1 MMLSWSFA
9 VRMVD
14 EVARLL
20 RAMEKHRY
28 LQEVDH
34 RVHFTVDRALRDL
47 PMFEKHAAAFDAR
60 VAREP
65 GLELGS
71 RDPSLWRKASLEEII
86 EVFLAFW
93 GPGDQAAVRRE
104 RLVEAFEK
112 AGLPIAEHEPFEC
125 DPEDPPFPE
134 LVWLDWVFLP
144 IDQLDAERHTGAI
157 AAIAESRVEANP
169 SAPVYVEGPSIS
181 IVELCDGAPMGILAD
196 DFFLWAEPP
205 VPYVDYVFRGVSRQA
220 QLPEP
225 PVGPDEVDEA
235 EAEAGAPS
243 AG

>member
-14 EVARLL
+14 EVVRLL

-47 PMFEKHAAAFDAR
+47 PMFAKHASAFDAR
-60 VAREP
+60 LAKEP
-65 GLELGS
+65 GLELAS
-71 RDPSLWRKASLEEII
+71 RDPSLWRKASLEEIV

-93 GPGDQAAVRRE
+93 GPERAKERRE
-104 RLVEAFEK
+104 RLIEEFEK
-112 AGLPIAEHEPFEC
+112 AGLPIAEHDPFAA

-144 IDQLDAERHTGAI
+144 VDQLDPERHTGAL
-157 AAIAESRVEANP
+157 AALADSGVEANP
-169 SAPVYVEGPSIS
+169 SAPIYVEGPSIT
-181 IVELCDGAPMGILAD
+181 IVELCDGAPLGILED

-205 VPYVDYVFRGVSRQA
+205 VPYVDYVFRGVSKQA

-225 PVGPDEVDEA
+225 PVGPDDQPDDEA
-235 EAEAGAPS
+235 EAAAP
-243 AG
+243 A